1 MKIFVSN
8 HNQPYTISALFRH
21 LFFFHTTP
29 FCVLFGL
36 LTREMKK
43 TTHHQAFSLIVLRHT
58 FIQPHAMNNR
68 KIKSTQFQW
77 WLLILF
83 FSLCLYVTLGP
94 RVESG
99 YLPRLPN
106 KSKRRYAIGSAHF
119 FDCLCVVQG
128 FILSVRFTLWTK
140 KQLDNYL
147 PVFFSSLIH
156 ALHKYIL
163 TETNIHVVVLKN
175 IFIAHLNPF

>member
-21 LFFFHTTP
+21 LYFFYTTP

-83 FSLCLYVTLGP
+83 SLSVCMLRLVQ
-94 RVESG
+94 ESKVDTCHVCQIKE
-99 YLPRLPN
+99 N
-106 KSKRRYAIGSAHF
+106 VVMQSVQHIF

-140 KQLDNYL
+140 KQLDNYCR
-147 PVFFSSLIH
+147 FFFRL
-156 ALHKYIL
+156 
-163 TETNIHVVVLKN
+163 
-175 IFIAHLNPF
+175 